1 MTSPIPSR
9 FSSQL
14 RRWLVLGFVIL
25 IAGGSATL
33 GALTAWKSQEESN
46 TGSMVVNP
54 FWGER
59 LTYDLSRPVNI
70 LVMGIDPVLNAA
82 PTSEELFKGRSD
94 TLLLVRFD
102 KAAKSINVLS
112 IPRDTQVEIPG
123 VGWGKIN
130 EANYWGGV
138 ELAQKVIQENLN
150 QVPIDRYIRVSSGA
164 FKELVNLLGGVE
176 VFVPQ
181 AMSYTDETQQF
192 KIDLSPG
199 WQTMNGEQA
208 DQFVRFRGD
217 GSGDIGR
224 VQRQQ
229 ALLQAI
235 QERFNHPTVLPRLPQ
250 MIRVLQ
256 KYVDTNLS
264 FEELMTLAN
273 FGLKLEEN
281 QVKMV
286 MLPGEGSNLDES
298 YTSYWFIDEVERDRI
313 MHQYFKQDSKDYLLS
328 TLDPNTQDPEFPFNL
343 KIAIQNASGNTQAG
357 EQLLNYFVNK
367 GFYNAYLVSDW
378 PDEQQYTQIIAQ
390 QGDLKSAEL
399 LQDLLEF
406 GQIEVASIGAIGSEL
421 TLRLGKDWTGKIQP

>member
-1 MTSPIPSR
+1 MTFPTPSR
-9 FSSQL
+9 SISLL
-14 RRWLVLGFVIL
+14 RRWLILGLIIL
-25 IAGGSATL
+25 IAGGTAALGTL
-33 GALTAWKSQEESN
+33 MAWKSQKEAETESTVLN
-46 TGSMVVNP
+46 Q
-54 FWGER
+54 FWRDR
-59 LTYDLSRPVNI
+59 LAYDLSRPVNI
-70 LVMGIDPVLNAA
+70 LVMGIDPIPNATS
-82 PTSEELFKGRSD
+82 TSEELFKGRSD

-102 KAAKSINVLS
+102 KMAESINVLS

-138 ELAQKVIQENLN
+138 ELATQVIQENLN

-181 AMSYTDETQQF
+181 AMSYIDKTQQL

-199 WQTMNGEQA
+199 WQTIDGEQA

-217 GSGDIGR
+217 GDGDIGR

-235 QERFNHPTVLPRLPQ
+235 QERLNHPTVLPRLPQ
-250 MIRVLQ
+250 IIRVMQ
-256 KYVDTNLS
+256 KYIDTNLS
-264 FEELMTLAN
+264 FEELMTMAS

-286 MLPGEGSNLDES
+286 MLPGEGNNLDEN
-298 YTSYWFIDEVERDRI
+298 YTSYWVIDELERDRI
-313 MHQYFKQDSKDYLLS
+313 MHQYFQQDSKDYLLS
-328 TLDPNTQDPEFPFNL
+328 TLESSDPEFPFNL
-343 KIAIQNASGNTQAG
+343 KIAIQNASGNANADQ
-357 EQLLNYFVNK
+357 QILDYFNRK

-378 PDEQQYTQIIAQ
+378 PDEQQQTQIIAQ

-399 LQDLLEF
+399 LQELLEF
-406 GQIEVASIGAIGSEL
+406 GQIEAASIGAIGSEL
-421 TLRLGKDWTGKIQP
+421 TLRIGKDWSARSQK